1 MWVLIRKHFVDYT
14 LRIFNHFRHVT
25 WSFDLIFFILI
36 NSNALLRHFK
46 VQHKFISLSLLVKT
60 GPHVRQQLCY
70 QLTHCLLWIDCDT
83 SENLCLT
90 CWIFHKILK
99 GISPAL
105 FHSSAS
111 KTHSTASRQQA
122 QESTTIIMVI

>member
-1 MWVLIRKHFVDYT
+1 MKFEPFPTRRLVDRYGFLMNLKCFRTSLQSPTPIYFVVG
-14 LRIFNHFRHVT
+14 LR
-25 WSFDLIFFILI
+25 
-36 NSNALLRHFK
+36 
-46 VQHKFISLSLLVKT
+46 KT

-105 FHSSAS
+105 LHSSAS
-111 KTHSTASRQQA
+111 KTQQRA
-122 QESTTIIMVI
+122 KESTTIIMAI